1 MDQNFKKKAS
11 ALKRIDSFVSY
22 PQQYS
27 ICLLSIYVALDTY
40 IHTCVYAYL
49 YTHTYSTYIYIALVI
64 LTWFKAYGRICISYM
79 QMLLALF
86 KGFEHLKLLVSMG
99 RGVGSGNDS
108 FPILKDNCVH
118 KTYSRLCDWK
128 DDFHSSPVRASWDK
142 THTYITSASYLC
154 IAYGIHS
161 VIVLPLIPDL

>member
-22 PQQYS
+22 ILNS
-27 ICLLSIYVALDTY
+27 IASAYLAFTLHWTHTYIPVYMHIY
-40 IHTCVYAYL
+40 IHT
-49 YTHTYSTYIYIALVI
+49 HTAHIYIALVI

-118 KTYSRLCDWK
+118 KTYSRLCD
-128 DDFHSSPVRASWDK
+128 
-142 THTYITSASYLC
+142 
-154 IAYGIHS
+154 
-161 VIVLPLIPDL
+161 